1 MPLSLASPKKSSMRC
16 KVVVLLLITLA
27 TGNWSTYADHIVKAS
42 EYTANTGGIMTTLYK
57 LLTLLIGLVLL
68 NCSREEVLSRAE
80 RPTETPEPQT
90 RIIDTVSCIPADTT
104 PKLYPIEFT
113 VEVKD
118 WEDGN

>member
-1 MPLSLASPKKSSMRC
+1 
-16 KVVVLLLITLA
+16 
-27 TGNWSTYADHIVKAS
+27 
-42 EYTANTGGIMTTLYK
+42 MTTLYK

-80 RPTETPEPQT
+80 RPTKTPQPT
-90 RIIDTVSCIPADTT
+90 TKITDTVSCQPADTT

-118 WEDGN
+118 WEDYDNR

>member
-1 MPLSLASPKKSSMRC
+1 
-16 KVVVLLLITLA
+16 
-27 TGNWSTYADHIVKAS
+27 
-42 EYTANTGGIMTTLYK
+42 MTTIYK

-80 RPTETPEPQT
+80 RPTETPQPT
-90 RIIDTVSCIPADTT
+90 TKITDTVSCQPADTT

-118 WEDGN
+118 WEEGN

>member
-1 MPLSLASPKKSSMRC
+1 
-16 KVVVLLLITLA
+16 
-27 TGNWSTYADHIVKAS
+27 
-42 EYTANTGGIMTTLYK
+42 MTTLFK

-80 RPTETPEPQT
+80 RPTEQPQT
-90 RIIDTVSCIPADTT
+90 KITDTASCTPADTT

-118 WEDGN
+118 WEED

>member
-1 MPLSLASPKKSSMRC
+1 
-16 KVVVLLLITLA
+16 
-27 TGNWSTYADHIVKAS
+27 
-42 EYTANTGGIMTTLYK
+42 MTTLYK

-80 RPTETPEPQT
+80 RPTETPQPT
-90 RIIDTVSCIPADTT
+90 TKITDTVSCQPADTT

-118 WEDGN
+118 WEED